1 MPDQDAAARA
11 TARLRRTPCVGVCST
26 TYGDLVCRGCKRF
39 AHEVVAWNGYEEIQR
54 AAVWRRLRQLLAESV
69 RAHVRIADAALLRA
83 AARRAGVAQDA
94 KAEALAFQT
103 MRLRLRP
110 RPLPLAALGLAPTR
124 DATLDTGR
132 ALAAIDREFYLRSQA
147 HYEASFKTLV
157 RGGTIC

>member
-83 AARRAGVAQDA
+83 AARRAGVAPDA

-103 MRLRLRP
+103 MRLR
-110 RPLPLAALGLAPTR
+110 PLPLAALGLAPTR
-124 DATLDTGR
+124 DETLDTGR
-132 ALAAIDREFYLRSQA
+132 ALAAIDREFYHRSQA

-157 RGGTIC
+157 LGGTIC